1 MVPKMI
7 ILLYM
12 SIVNNLIMTQF
23 HIKQSISIDPKD
35 IYSVIMRL
43 TCTKIMIEAYMTLWL
58 SHSPVKW
65 GLRGLSQAVLR
76 SRLLK
81 YR

>member
-12 SIVNNLIMTQF
+12 SIVNNLIITQF
-23 HIKQSISIDPKD
+23 HIKRSVSIDPKD
-35 IYSVIMRL
+35 SVIMRL

-65 GLRGLSQAVLR
+65 GLRGRSQDVLR
-76 SRLLK
+76 IRLLK
-81 YR
+81 YW